1 MWRHFCSSVRGTF
14 HEAGGLR
21 CQDASSLVFCGAR
34 ADTVVLALSDGAG
47 SATHSEKG
55 AALVVRIWCEYFS
68 DLLADRPDPA
78 LALESCTAATVGE
91 ILHSVREAV
100 AREAAALGA
109 APEDFSATLLG
120 AVLTPSNALLA
131 QVGDGCWVGLLEDR
145 LSCLTWPLGG
155 EFAGQT
161 TFATSTSA
169 VSALQFVQLPRAPAA
184 LAGFTDGLER
194 LLLDFQSR
202 LPVAGFFR
210 PTFDA
215 LRQNTPD
222 FQKHMEA
229 FLRSERVCA
238 LTDDDK
244 SLALIVRAPP
254 KPQQEGCIPGAR
266 PDAASELLGEAP
278 RSAPPAPPVFRA
290 SDPR

>member
-1 MWRHFCSSVRGTF
+1 MWRHFCTSVRGTS
-14 HEAGGLR
+14 HESGGLR
-21 CQDASSLVFCGAR
+21 CQDASSLVFCGAH

-55 AALVVRIWCEYFS
+55 AALVVRIWSEYFLC
-68 DLLADRPDPA
+68 LLADRPEPA
-78 LALESCTAATVGE
+78 AVLKSCTPSTVAE
-91 ILHSVREAV
+91 ILHRIREEV

-131 QVGDGCWVGLLEDR
+131 QVGDGCWVGLLEDK

-161 TFATSTSA
+161 TFATSSSA
-169 VSALQFVQLPRAPAA
+169 VSALQFVQLPRVPTA

-194 LLLDFQSR
+194 LLLDFQTR

-215 LRQNTPD
+215 LGQNTPD

-244 SLALIVRAPP
+244 SLALVVRAPA
-254 KPQQEGCIPGAR
+254 ETLREEFVPGPR
-266 PDAASELLGEAP
+266 PAAASRLPGQAP
-278 RSAPPAPPVFRA
+278 
-290 SDPR
+290 